1 MSKKNTKQSA
11 WDKFEAAANSY
22 GEKQEYET
30 DFGNKNWWRGRDKT
44 PDGWDAFAAAA
55 NTFGK
60 TEKKPRTTEDV
71 LNGIKTGVKEGVSSG
86 WEKLWNTAWN
96 AAQAQT
102 REKLGTF
109 KGGSTQDINDRV
121 TDYKVQ
127 KKTYGEEKQRYS
139 DWTDE
144 LRQLQAEEKWLTGKD
159 LAANQKRQQALQTAM
174 ERSPAVKPTLPI
186 LSPGDYANQKTTGSG
201 TSGKDWNALAAA
213 LAGMEKEQRYW
224 EDAQKRYQPGSQH
237 FAESQKRYN
246 EKYSEYAKQYEQLG
260 GKLPGG
266 VPDVSA
272 TDYSSPLARAKA
284 AYAAAEDAFKTA
296 ESDYYNVPDGDFDG
310 VQARYLE
317 AEKNLEAAR
326 KQLDDATK
334 QTEPEEEERS
344 YAEEEDEPSDAAKL
358 SNEWDRL
365 LEYQDLA
372 AMQESTGGA
381 GKKLD
386 FKTDEDSS
394 KAIADINEARDRR
407 NQVFENYENRRD
419 EQQKQAA
426 EVAQQRLAE
435 RQEAA
440 DSYKVYDYMPDFR
453 ETVEA
458 EKAKEPNRKDD
469 PVGYTR
475 KNITGQAMLNAS
487 ADQKRYMF
495 MSAWEVD
502 RYYYLLGKQG
512 KDAAMQYLDDL
523 EITLDK
529 RMMDYQSENIEVLY
543 GTSNVLGKGLMNA
556 GTLAVKP
563 IADVA
568 SAAADV
574 KGAVTGKYNP
584 YSPGHAG
591 TNFVDTT
598 RQVTANDIYT
608 SVNDPVWSP
617 ILSQTYQTVMSAG
630 DSTIGAMLLGN
641 GYTALMG
648 ASAASQKARELY
660 ESGASDVQIGLGAV
674 ASGLIE
680 MATEK
685 YSIEYFTEHFLEG
698 DITGFTD
705 WAKKTL
711 IQALNE
717 GSEEVASEIANNI
730 ADALIQGGN
739 SDNSREVAE
748 LMQQGMSYKEA
759 VAEVLKNRAI
769 DVFWAGYGGA
779 VSGGMMGGI
788 GGGINWAEQ
797 TSRQRASGR
806 QIMQNEGAQQLLSE
820 YIGLAGGVDTEGK
833 TTGKKPGLFANTE
846 EKLRAAAEKMAAQ
859 TVEQYQQ
866 MNGFQRRK
874 AEGLLGRI
882 YEQQVQRQADGV
894 DTEIREAFRA
904 AAEKELEGQVEDPKA
919 AAEAVTKQAFDEE
932 LTEQDEAAMRRKSE
946 DQTSAAAEDLSQQ
959 NEEADVQTGI
969 KAETAVQ
976 TEQQSEEAKVQTVTE
991 GKAQVQQTEE
1001 AHTQTGTEAETPA
1014 QQQAAQTVNPQEI
1027 IEKVQNSR
1035 EFQELTEQKTTNLL
1049 RTVGLAADEDANMNP
1064 KNIQKQRAIVEEAA
1078 KSYADPAAVL
1088 SAYRDGQDAESFLR
1102 SFDIA
1107 YRNGETGMISRY
1119 SAQSREIT
1127 RDMSKT
1133 QILKAHEAG
1142 RKAAGYEAETAEG
1155 REGSVR
1161 TGEKW
1166 NDMQNPGRKA
1176 SGVAEGTAAGE
1187 AGQGTGKG
1195 AGSFTAGQKISAEDL
1210 GITGGTD
1217 EKNLTYRAPE
1227 QWNADERAA
1236 AAIAKEQGLNI
1247 TIVQGG
1253 SIKTGETVDGEKR
1266 LVKSRALV
1274 EGDTM
1279 IVKSDDPT
1287 MSAEQLARHEATHK
1301 RIERGEVQLGSTV
1314 RQLLK
1319 KYSPAQ
1325 IREIIHLYAE
1335 AYGNV
1340 NMNAAQVLE
1349 EIVCDAMAEMNA
1361 FATEQTERLAGEVGR
1376 FLRDV
1381 KKAAQGGTLEGVQKK
1396 NAPGGV
1402 KRSIELANE
1411 VPGKQRYDYTK
1422 SFGQQLEDFK
1432 NGSFPEMDSLLLGGT
1447 PKVLQ
1452 KIGFPQ
1458 IPMVIDKRH
1467 VAAALNGNYKG
1478 TQQEILDHC
1487 FTLEE
1492 FAMLPQK
1499 IADPIAIIQDKRTGK
1514 KDASSSVVDVIV
1526 EMTAKSG
1533 KQVLCAV
1540 QVGSSGRISGIRMDT
1555 NKVATVHGN
1564 TDAVARI
1571 IDAIREN
1578 EKGNIAVYYMNNK
1591 KTTNVIQRAGN
1602 PIPSGLN
1609 SIDGFVHS
1617 ISEDASVV
1625 KSRIK
1630 KATETQQFKR
1640 WFGDWQ
1646 NNPAHASKVV
1656 NADGTPKVVYHGT
1669 NAEFTVFR
1677 SSNGTYWFSE
1687 SRDYAESMAEE
1698 RCGNVVMQV
1707 FIDIKNPY
1715 YAKLSPGKFSD
1726 PNSEAQIIRDAKA
1739 GGYDG
1744 VIIEA
1749 DTTNELLKDTF
1760 YVAFQPNQIK
1770 SATDNIGTFDK
1781 NNPDIRY
1788 SRELETVE
1796 ELKKQNELLKKQVDY
1811 WHSQTAVT
1819 VGERGADKEEVKKLA
1834 RQLKRDYGSQT
1845 EVEDYLQSLQWLADN
1860 RQNKKAKFADMMQ
1873 TAENVAREVLDG
1885 CRVNVN
1891 AEQMETMQ
1899 ELKKFLRGRYINVDE
1914 SLKEDIGDFHD
1925 FKKLN
1930 RALHFREDGS
1940 GTGVDSLW
1948 LELQDQ
1954 FGEGLFPEDVQN
1966 PADQIRHI
1974 ADTVGSME
1982 AQWVNP
1988 YDADMELTVQQMAN
2002 DVMAK
2007 TLNLNRMKGTRAD
2020 KAAEQ
2025 ATKEL
2030 TYLLEKGKKRELRR
2044 IEGAQQTAQR
2054 QSIRGMAEKFK
2065 RMALKP
2071 GKGDT
2076 QHAPRQLIG
2085 AVTEFCDIF
2094 NDSELRRAERQRATL
2109 EERAKAFDE
2118 AIKSEG
2124 GGSAEEYRVILTTRQ
2139 RIDKMEA
2146 ALSRLQSIYSEMQ
2159 DNQYDTVYEDSV
2171 AEKLGQLK
2179 KTLRGKDIYNLSG
2192 ADLGKVKDTMQMLM
2206 YSVTNANKAFSMG
2219 KDKLISQTAQD
2230 WAAGMRQVD
2239 HKAAGWRTLARRF
2252 EMWQMIPDTWFN
2264 YSCGYA
2270 KGNVGQEIQKA
2281 FVRGEERM
2289 MEVQREYYQMYREFT
2304 ESKEYAKELKAL
2316 MNEQKKKRVFWGL
2329 HDEAGNE
2336 VKTSRGIMLQAYML
2350 LCQKDSFESLQL
2362 GGFSLPN
2369 QDVYYSGNVKGAFGD
2384 MDEGTMFS
2392 ESMGSSYRDLQHD
2405 QDVLLDKLSELG
2417 TRIETTP
2424 EAKKPALVM
2433 EIREAETQVKDIQS
2447 EMKSIADQAGKKLLG
2462 LKDNI
2467 EGQLT
2472 PLERQLV
2479 ERAHD
2484 WYSHTGKLMADVF
2497 EQMYG
2502 YRPVLI
2508 DGYTPIHRDT
2518 DTIKTD
2524 IRDMAGAAKAFN
2536 LENSSFTID
2545 RVKNAQAILL
2555 TDFFQELNNQ
2565 KEKMSRYVGF
2575 AQVQKDFGKIWK
2587 TRVSS
2592 NGMTINKLVAAKFG
2606 TGDTGFG
2613 VSGTKYVENYIADIA
2628 GGRKSEDVLSD
2639 LYGNYAAATL
2649 RLNPRVAV
2657 SQAASIPTA
2666 ASVVGWKSMAAGFAK
2681 GLPKAGS
2688 TKFRNDLAAKNVWFW
2703 QRYRGEGGSTELS
2716 DIRMKGNVIEKVAG
2730 SKVGKRLF
2738 NWCQE
2743 VDVFSTGSIMWYAA
2757 EDYVKTNRGLTEGMD
2772 GFESAVNE
2780 VYTDIIRKSQPNYTT
2795 TERADLLR
2803 DTRAHMKLLTMFKTQ
2818 SSQNLNLLL
2827 EANGEFIRMKQDL
2840 KHGRNG
2846 VTAADLK
2853 AAGVKLANASTGVFL
2868 GGTASFVA
2876 LRTIVNFI
2884 MGMVN
2889 PYRDKDTDE
2898 VTLEGTLKG
2907 MGKEMLSSL
2916 AGTVAMGGQVYDLV
2930 MSVVSKDSYYGLSD
2944 SAIASISGL
2953 LENTQKV
2960 VANALDEDKEITGAQ
2975 LWKMANSW
2983 CQVLGI
2989 PASNAKK
2996 IHDMLDMYITGVR
3009 DGTLGQYPSDKTTSN
3024 QYRERVVRALLSG
3037 DTGRADDAL
3046 AILFAKNG
3054 GDTDEEIQKDI
3065 ASGMR
3070 SYLKRQY
3077 EKGEVSDTEAEKI
3090 MAYTGTDDPEG
3101 TRERWDFLIAHPDM
3115 EVSRVSDNLVAAY
3128 NQRGDIDE
3136 DVFLAAWQFAKSAT
3150 ADKDSKGKT
3159 ISGSKKKKV
3168 VDYVQKLSLTK
3179 QQKKRLYELLD
3190 VGSTKDTPWG

>member
-1 MSKKNTKQSA
+1 MAKKKRTQGL
-11 WDKFEAAANSY
+11 AANSQSAY
-22 GEKQEYET
+22 RITGGNGQERNVTEGDFFGLIEQKRNAHIDEAISGITGKKRPTLTYENASSD
-30 DFGNKNWWRGRDKT
+30 DFFGLVDKKRDSM
-44 PDGWDAFAAAA
+44 
-55 NTFGK
+55 
-60 TEKKPRTTEDV
+60 
-71 LNGIKTGVKEGVSSG
+71 SSG
-86 WEKLWNTAWN
+86 MEKLWHTALKT
-96 AAQAQT
+96 AQAKTQ
-102 REKLGTF
+102 EKLDTF
-109 KGGSTQDINDRV
+109 KAGSTQDINDRV
-121 TDYKVQ
+121 TDYKAQ
-127 KKTYGEEKQRYS
+127 QKTYGAEKKRYNDWAEELS
-139 DWTDE
+139 
-144 LRQLQAEEKWLTGKD
+144 QLQAQARWQTGKD
-159 LAANQKRQQALQTAM
+159 LAANRKRQQELQVQMAHH
-174 ERSPAVKPTLPI
+174 PAVKPNLPI
-186 LSPGDYANQKTTGSG
+186 LAPGDYGNRKAAASG
-201 TSGKDWNALAAA
+201 TSGKDWKALAAA
-213 LAGMEKEQRYW
+213 LAGMEKEQQYW
-224 EDAQKRYQPGSQH
+224 EDARKRYQPGSRDLADAQ
-237 FAESQKRYN
+237 SRYN
-246 EKYSEYAKQYEQLG
+246 EKYTAYAKQYEQLG
-260 GKLPGG
+260 GKMPGG
-266 VPDVSA
+266 QTVQQRRLKARLEELQTALADTP
-272 TDYSSPLARAKA
+272 YS
-284 AYAAAEDAFKTA
+284 
-296 ESDYYNVPDGDFDG
+296 N
-310 VQARYLE
+310 
-317 AEKNLEAAR
+317 R
-326 KQLDDATK
+326 KQWEAISAEIEETENALDAITGK
-334 QTEPEEEERS
+334 QKTES
-344 YAEEEDEPSDAAKL
+344 QTAQQGEDERTYQEEL

-381 GKKLD
+381 GEK
-386 FKTDEDSS
+386 FSFFTREDSS

-407 NQVFENYENRRD
+407 NQVFANYQTRRE
-419 EQQKQAA
+419 EQQRQAA
-426 EVAQQRLAE
+426 EEAQQRLAE

-440 DSYKVYDYMPDFR
+440 ESYRVYDDMPDFR

-458 EKAKEPNRKDD
+458 EKAKERSERED
-469 PVGYTR
+469 PVGYAR
-475 KNITGQAMLNAS
+475 KNAAS
-487 ADQKRYMF
+487 QIEPNLTDLQKRSLF

-502 RYYYLLGKQG
+502 RYYYLMGKQG
-512 KDAAMQYLDDL
+512 KDAAMEYMDDL
-523 EITLDK
+523 AVTLDK
-529 RMMDYQSENIEVLY
+529 RRAEYMKENVEVLY
-543 GTSNVLGKGLMNA
+543 GTANTAGKVGLNVATLLAKPVADISSA
-556 GTLAVKP
+556 G
-563 IADVA
+563 ADVLNTL
-568 SAAADV
+568 
-574 KGAVTGKYNP
+574 TGKYNP
-584 YSPGHAG
+584 YSPGHEG
-591 TNFVDTT
+591 TIFVDTT
-598 RQVTANDIYT
+598 RGVTASDIYT

-617 ILSQTYQTVMSAG
+617 ILSNTYQAAMSAG
-630 DSTIGAMLLGN
+630 DSTIGAVLLGN

-648 ASAASQKARELY
+648 ASAASQKAKELY
-660 ESGASDVQIGLGAV
+660 ENGASDVQIGLGAV

-685 YSIEYFTEHFLEG
+685 YSIEYFTAHFLEG
-698 DITGFTD
+698 DITGFRD

-717 GSEEVASEIANNI
+717 GSEEVASEIANNV
-730 ADALIQGGN
+730 ADAILQGAN

-748 LMQQGMSYKEA
+748 LMQQHSMSYKEA
-759 VAEVLKNRAI
+759 VAQVLKNRAI

-788 GGGINWAEQ
+788 GGGLNWAEKS
-797 TSRQRASGR
+797 SRQRTSGR
-806 QIMQNEGAQQLLSE
+806 QILQNEGAQQLLSE
-820 YIGLAGGVDTEGK
+820 YIGLAGGQETGSQSA
-833 TTGKKPGLFANTE
+833 GKKPGLFASTE

-859 TVEQYQQ
+859 TVEQYRQ

-874 AEGLLGRI
+874 AEGVLGRI
-882 YEQQVQRQADGV
+882 YEQQVQQQADKV

-919 AAEAVTKQAFDEE
+919 AAEAVTKQAFDEK
-932 LTEQDEAAMRRKSE
+932 LTEQDEAALRRKPE
-946 DQTSAAAEDLSQQ
+946 EQTGTAAESQSQQ
-959 NEEADVQTGI
+959 NEEADVQT
-969 KAETAVQ
+969 ATETETAAQAAQQPEGTSVQ
-976 TEQQSEEAKVQTVTE
+976 TDTE
-991 GKAQVQQTEE
+991 GKAQVQQPT
-1001 AHTQTGTEAETPA
+1001 A
-1014 QQQAAQTVNPQEI
+1014 QRVNAREI

-1035 EFQELTEQKTTNLL
+1035 EFQALTEEKTTGLL
-1049 RTVGLAADEDANMNP
+1049 RTVGLAADEGANMNP
-1064 KNIQKQRAIVEEAA
+1064 KNIQQQRAIVEEAA
-1078 KSYADPAAVL
+1078 KSYADPEAVL

-1102 SFDIA
+1102 NYDIA
-1107 YRNGETGMISRY
+1107 YRNGQTGMIGRY
-1119 SAQSREIT
+1119 STQSREIT
-1127 RDMSKT
+1127 RDMT
-1133 QILKAHEAG
+1133 ENQILKAHEAG
-1142 RKAAGYEAETAEG
+1142 RKAAGYEGETA
-1155 REGSVR
+1155 EGSVR

-1176 SGVAEGTAAGE
+1176 ASVAESTAEGE
-1187 AGQGTGKG
+1187 AGQKIGAG
-1195 AGSFTAGQKISAEDL
+1195 AGSFAAGQKVSAEML

-1217 EKNLTYRAPE
+1217 EQNLTYRAPE

-1236 AAIAKEQGLNI
+1236 AAIAKEHGLNI

-1253 SIKTGETVDGEKR
+1253 SIKTGETVDGVKR

-1301 RIERGEVQLGSTV
+1301 RIEKGEVQLGSTV

-1361 FATEQTERLAGEVGR
+1361 FATEQTESVAGEVGR

-1381 KKAAQGGTLEGVQKK
+1381 KKAAQGGTIEGGQKK

-1402 KRSIELANE
+1402 KRSMEFTSLR
-1411 VPGKQRYDYTK
+1411 GK
-1422 SFGQQLEDFK
+1422 
-1432 NGSFPEMDSLLLGGT
+1432 
-1447 PKVLQ
+1447 
-1452 KIGFPQ
+1452 
-1458 IPMVIDKRH
+1458 
-1467 VAAALNGNYKG
+1467 
-1478 TQQEILDHC
+1478 TQQEITARYQTEVDSILNMKD
-1487 FTLEE
+1487 TSLRQLIVGYTPAVYEKLG
-1492 FAMLPQK
+1492 MPSLPLTIGSGHVYS
-1499 IADPIAIIQDKRTGK
+1499 IAKTEQEAKQDGNFRRNMHYHGLGDTAVKNIYNAIQDPVMVIAAKDVDKNASPLRSTHSVVAIVDIGTAGK
-1514 KDASSSVVDVIV
+1514 SLLVPIEITAERKVNGTRMDVNTISSVY
-1526 EMTAKSG
+1526 EKSV
-1533 KQVLCAV
+1533 KNLVTEAIAQEN
-1540 QVGSSGRISGIRMDT
+1540 SGDIG
-1555 NKVATVHGN
+1555 
-1564 TDAVARI
+1564 
-1571 IDAIREN
+1571 
-1578 EKGNIAVYYMNNK
+1578 VYYAK
-1591 KTTNVIQRAGN
+1591 KEALTLPGAGVQFPIQ
-1602 PIPSGLN
+1602 LQQ
-1609 SIDGFVHS
+1609 SIASNGIVHRLS
-1617 ISEDASVV
+1617 EKVNMKISETVQS
-1625 KSRIK
+1625 
-1630 KATETQQFKR
+1630 QQFKR

-1646 NNPAHASKVV
+1646 NDPVHASKVV
-1656 NADGTPKVVYHGT
+1656 NEDGTPKVVYHGT
-1669 NAEFTVFR
+1669 NAEFTVFDNSMIG
-1677 SSNGTYWFSE
+1677 SSTQVGVLGDGFYFAETKELAKMYGEQVMGTYLS
-1687 SRDYAESMAEE
+1687 
-1698 RCGNVVMQV
+1698 
-1707 FIDIKNPY
+1707 IKNPY
-1715 YAKLSPGKFSD
+1715 YAKPE
-1726 PNSEAQIIRDAKA
+1726 EAFNIDAYQLEQQ
-1739 GGYDG
+1739 GYDG
-1744 VIIEA
+1744 AIMQTARGTIYSVF
-1749 DTTNELLKDTF
+1749 DNRQ
-1760 YVAFQPNQIK
+1760 VK
-1770 SATDNIGTFDK
+1770 SATDNIGTYDK

-1796 ELKKQNELLKKQVDY
+1796 ELRQQNELLKKQLDY

-1819 VGERGADKEEVKKLA
+1819 VGARGADKEEVKRLA
-1834 RQLKRDYGSQT
+1834 RQLRRDYGSQT
-1845 EVEDYLQSLQWLADN
+1845 EVEDYLPELQWLADN

-1873 TAENVAREVLDG
+1873 TAENVARQVLDG

-1891 AEQMETMQ
+1891 EEQMETMK

-1914 SLKEDIGDFHD
+1914 SLKEDIGDFRD

-1974 ADTVGSME
+1974 ADTVYGME

-1988 YDADMELTVQQMAN
+1988 YDADMELTVQQMTN

-2030 TYLLEKGKKRELRR
+2030 TYLLEKGRKRELRR

-2076 QHAPRQLIG
+2076 QHAPQQLIG
-2085 AVTEFCDIF
+2085 AVTEFCEIF
-2094 NDSELRRAERQRATL
+2094 NDSEIRRAERQRATL
-2109 EERAKAFDE
+2109 EERTKAFDE
-2118 AIKSEG
+2118 AVRSEG

-2146 ALSRLQSIYSEMQ
+2146 ALSRLRSIYGEMQ
-2159 DNQYDTVYEDSV
+2159 KNQYDTVYEDNV
-2171 AEKLGQLK
+2171 AEMLGQLSGI
-2179 KTLRGKDIYNLSG
+2179 LRGKDIYNLSG
-2192 ADLGKVKDTMQMLM
+2192 ADLGKVKDTMTALM
-2206 YSVTNANKAFSMG
+2206 YSVTNANKAFSLG
-2219 KDKLISQTAQD
+2219 KDKLVSRTAQD

-2239 HKAAGWRTLARRF
+2239 HKAAGWRTLARRY
-2252 EMWQMIPDTWFN
+2252 EMWQMTPDTWFN

-2304 ESKEYAKELKAL
+2304 ESKEYAKELRSL
-2316 MNEQKKKRVFWGL
+2316 LNEQKKKRVFWGL
-2329 HDEAGNE
+2329 HDETGNE

-2362 GGFSLPN
+2362 GGFSLPD
-2369 QDVYYSGNVKGAFGD
+2369 QDVYYSGNIKGAFGD

-2392 ESMGSSYRDLQHD
+2392 ESGGSSYRDLQHD
-2405 QDVLLDKLSELG
+2405 RDVLLDKLTELG
-2417 TRIETTP
+2417 KQMQTAP
-2424 EAKKPALVM
+2424 EGKKAALLQEVK
-2433 EIREAETQVKDIQS
+2433 EAETQVKDIQR
-2447 EMKSIADQAGKKLLG
+2447 EMKGIADQAGKKLLG

-2484 WYSHTGKLMADVF
+2484 WYSHTGSLMADVF

-2502 YRPVLI
+2502 YRPMLI
-2508 DGYTPIHRDT
+2508 DGYTPIHRDA

-2545 RVKNAQAILL
+2545 RVKNAQPILL
-2555 TDFFQELNNQ
+2555 TDFFWELNSQ

-2575 AQVQKDFGKIWK
+2575 AQVQKDFGRIWK

-2613 VSGTKYVENYIADIA
+2613 VSGTKYVENYIMDIA
-2628 GGRKSEDVLSD
+2628 GGRKSEDVLGD
-2639 LYGNYAAATL
+2639 LYGHYAAATL

-2688 TKFRNDLAAKNVWFW
+2688 TKFRNDLAARNVWFW

-2716 DIRMKGNVIEKVAG
+2716 DIRMKGGVIEKAAN

-2757 EDYVKTNRGLTEGMD
+2757 EDYVKTTRGLTAGMD
-2772 GFESAVNE
+2772 GFHSAVNE
-2780 VYTDIIRKSQPNYTT
+2780 VYTDIIRKSQPNYAT

-2803 DTRAHMKLLTMFKTQ
+2803 DSRAHMKLLTMFKTQ

-2840 KHGRNG
+2840 KNGRNN

-2853 AAGVKLANASTGVFL
+2853 AAGAKLANASTGVFL
-2868 GGTASFVA
+2868 GGTAAFVA

-2930 MSVVSKDSYYGLSD
+2930 MSVISGDSYYGLSD

-2960 VANALDEDKEITGAQ
+2960 IANAMDEDKEITGAQ

-2989 PASNAKK
+2989 PSGNAKK
-2996 IHDMLDMYITGVR
+2996 IYDMLEMYITGVR

-3024 QYRERVVRALLSG
+3024 QYRERVVQAVLG
-3037 DTGRADDAL
+3037 GETERADDAL
-3046 AILFAKNG
+3046 AILFAKSG
-3054 GDTDEEIQKDI
+3054 GDTDEEIKKDI

-3070 SYLKRQY
+3070 TYLKRLY
-3077 EKGEVSDTEAEKI
+3077 EKGEVSDTEAERI
-3090 MAYTGTDDPEG
+3090 MAYTGTDDPKG
-3101 TRERWDFLIAHPDM
+3101 TRERWDFLLEHPEM
-3115 EVSRVSDNLVAAY
+3115 EASRVSDNLVAAY
-3128 NQRGDIDE
+3128 NQRGDINE
-3136 DVFLAAWQFAKSAT
+3136 DVFLAAWEFAKNAKG
-3150 ADKDSKGKT
+3150 DKDSKGKT
-3159 ISGSKKKKV
+3159 VSGSKKKKV
-3168 VDYVQKLSLTK
+3168 VAYVQKLSLTRA
-3179 QQKKRLYELLD
+3179 QKKRLYELLD
-3190 VGSTKDTPWG
+3190 VGSTKDTPW

>member
-1 MSKKNTKQSA
+1 MAKKKRTQGL
-11 WDKFEAAANSY
+11 AANSQSAY
-22 GEKQEYET
+22 RITGNNGQERNVTESDFFGLIEQKRNAHIDEAISGITGKKRPTLAYENASSD
-30 DFGNKNWWRGRDKT
+30 DFFSLVDKKRD
-44 PDGWDAFAAAA
+44 
-55 NTFGK
+55 
-60 TEKKPRTTEDV
+60 RM
-71 LNGIKTGVKEGVSSG
+71 SSG
-86 WEKLWNTAWN
+86 MEKLWNTAMKT
-96 AAQAQT
+96 AQAKTQ
-102 REKLGTF
+102 EKLGTF
-109 KGGSTQDINDRV
+109 QAGSTQDINDRV
-121 TDYKVQ
+121 AGYKAQ
-127 KKTYGEEKQRYS
+127 QKTYGEEKKRYNG
-139 DWTDE
+139 WAEE
-144 LRQLQAEEKWLTGKD
+144 LDLLQAQARWQTGKD
-159 LAANQKRQQALQTAM
+159 LAANQKRQQELQTQMAHH
-174 ERSPAVKPTLPI
+174 PAVKPNLPI
-186 LSPGDYANQKTTGSG
+186 LAPGDYGNRKAAASG
-201 TSGKDWNALAAA
+201 TSGKDWDALAAA
-213 LAGMEKEQRYW
+213 LAGMEKEQQYW
-224 EDAQKRYQPGSQH
+224 EEARKRYQPGSRDLADAQ
-237 FAESQKRYN
+237 SRYN
-246 EKYSEYAKQYEQLG
+246 ERYTAYAKQYEQLG
-260 GKLPGG
+260 GKMPGG
-266 VPDVSA
+266 QTVQQRRLKARLEELQTALADTP
-272 TDYSSPLARAKA
+272 YS
-284 AYAAAEDAFKTA
+284 
-296 ESDYYNVPDGDFDG
+296 N
-310 VQARYLE
+310 
-317 AEKNLEAAR
+317 R
-326 KQLDDATK
+326 KQWEAISAEIEETENALDAIAGK
-334 QTEPEEEERS
+334 QKTESQTAQHRT
-344 YAEEEDEPSDAAKL
+344 AQQGEDERTYQEEL

-372 AMQESTGGA
+372 AAQEATGGA
-381 GKKLD
+381 GKK
-386 FKTDEDSS
+386 FSFFTKEDSS
-394 KAIADINEARDRR
+394 KAIADINAARDRR
-407 NQVFENYENRRD
+407 NQVFENYQTRRE
-419 EQQKQAA
+419 EQQEQERA
-426 EVAQQRLAE
+426 EAQERLKE

-440 DSYKVYDYMPDFR
+440 ESYRVYDDMPDFR

-458 EKAKEPNRKDD
+458 EKAKERSERED
-469 PVGYTR
+469 PVGYAR
-475 KNITGQAMLNAS
+475 KHAAS
-487 ADQKRYMF
+487 QIEPNLTDLQKRSLF

-502 RYYYLLGKQG
+502 RYYYLMGKQG
-512 KDAAMQYLDDL
+512 KDAAMEYMDDL
-523 EITLDK
+523 AVTLDK
-529 RMMDYQSENIEVLY
+529 RRAEYMKENVEVLY
-543 GTSNVLGKGLMNA
+543 GTANTAGKVGLNMATLLAKPVADISSA
-556 GTLAVKP
+556 G
-563 IADVA
+563 ADVLNTL
-568 SAAADV
+568 
-574 KGAVTGKYNP
+574 TGKYNP
-584 YSPGHAG
+584 YSPGHEG
-591 TNFVDTT
+591 TIFVDTT
-598 RQVTANDIYT
+598 RGVTARDIYT

-617 ILSQTYQTVMSAG
+617 ILSNTYQAAMSAG
-630 DSTIGAMLLGN
+630 DSTIGAVLLGN

-648 ASAASQKARELY
+648 ASAASQKAKELY
-660 ESGASDVQIGLGAV
+660 ENGASDVQIGLGAV

-717 GSEEVASEIANNI
+717 GSEEVASEIANNV
-730 ADALIQGGN
+730 ADAIIQGAN
-739 SDNSREVAE
+739 SDNSREVAA
-748 LMQQGMSYKEA
+748 LMQQGMSYEKA

-788 GGGINWAEQ
+788 GGGLNWAEKS
-797 TSRQRASGR
+797 SRQRTSGR
-806 QIMQNEGAQQLLSE
+806 QILQNEGAQQLLSE
-820 YIGLAGGVDTEGK
+820 YIGLAGGQETGSQSA
-833 TTGKKPGLFANTE
+833 GKKPGLFASTE

-859 TVEQYQQ
+859 TVEQYRQ

-874 AEGLLGRI
+874 AEGVLGRI
-882 YEQQVQRQADGV
+882 YEQQVQQQADKV

-919 AAEAVTKQAFDEE
+919 AAEAVTKQAFDEK
-932 LTEQDEAAMRRKSE
+932 LTEQDEAALRRKPE
-946 DQTSAAAEDLSQQ
+946 EQTGTAAESQSQQ
-959 NEEADVQTGI
+959 NEEADVQT
-969 KAETAVQ
+969 ATETETAAQAAQQPEGTSVQ
-976 TEQQSEEAKVQTVTE
+976 TDTE
-991 GKAQVQQTEE
+991 GKAQVQQPT
-1001 AHTQTGTEAETPA
+1001 A
-1014 QQQAAQTVNPQEI
+1014 QRVNAQEI

-1035 EFQELTEQKTTNLL
+1035 EFQALTEEKTTGLL
-1049 RTVGLAADEDANMNP
+1049 RTVGLAADEGANMNP
-1064 KNIQKQRAIVEEAA
+1064 KNIQQQRAIVEEAA
-1078 KSYADPAAVL
+1078 KSYADPEAVL

-1102 SFDIA
+1102 NYDIA
-1107 YRNGETGMISRY
+1107 YRNGQTGMIGRY
-1119 SAQSREIT
+1119 STQSREIT
-1127 RDMSKT
+1127 RDMT
-1133 QILKAHEAG
+1133 ENQILKAHEAG
-1142 RKAAGYEAETAEG
+1142 RKAAGYEGETA
-1155 REGSVR
+1155 EGSVR

-1176 SGVAEGTAAGE
+1176 ASVAESTAAGE
-1187 AGQGTGKG
+1187 AGQKIGAG
-1195 AGSFTAGQKISAEDL
+1195 AGSFAAGQKVSAEML
-1210 GITGGTD
+1210 GITSGTD
-1217 EKNLTYRAPE
+1217 EQNLTYRAPE

-1236 AAIAKEQGLNI
+1236 AAIAKEHGLNI

-1253 SIKTGETVDGEKR
+1253 SIKTGETVDGVKR

-1301 RIERGEVQLGSTV
+1301 RIEKGEVQLGSTV

-1361 FATEQTERLAGEVGR
+1361 FATEQTESVAGEVGR

-1381 KKAAQGGTLEGVQKK
+1381 KKAAQGGTIEGGQKK

-1402 KRSIELANE
+1402 KYSLRTEFANE
-1411 VPGKQRYDYTK
+1411 LQEWFDTTTHDERKVSGIRFLVGETTEVLKSIGVRDCPIYFGGSKIEKILEKNSSMDIDIIKQAVNL
-1422 SFGQQLEDFK
+1422 LEDPILIMQSRTVD
-1432 NGSFPEMDSLLLGGT
+1432 GSIVLFGDVYTSGGKPVMLSLLLN
-1447 PKVLQ
+1447 
-1452 KIGFPQ
+1452 PQ
-1458 IPMVIDKRH
+1458 NKSGD
-1467 VAAALNGNYKG
+1467 
-1478 TQQEILDHC
+1478 ILDYTVITSAYGRRTNNLQNLIDSSQIY
-1487 FTLEE
+1487 FVNENKNRTEGWLQ
-1492 FAMLPQK
+1492 ALGLQLPSAVTKLGSISK
-1499 IADPIAIIQDKRTGK
+1499 IA
-1514 KDASSSVVDVIV
+1514 
-1526 EMTAKSG
+1526 
-1533 KQVLCAV
+1533 
-1540 QVGSSGRISGIRMDT
+1540 
-1555 NKVATVHGN
+1555 
-1564 TDAVARI
+1564 
-1571 IDAIREN
+1571 
-1578 EKGNIAVYYMNNK
+1578 
-1591 KTTNVIQRAGN
+1591 
-1602 PIPSGLN
+1602 GLN
-1609 SIDGFVHS
+1609 SKVN
-1617 ISEDASVV
+1617 
-1625 KSRIK
+1625 RM
-1630 KATETQQFKR
+1630 TE
-1640 WFGDWQ
+1640 
-1646 NNPAHASKVV
+1646 
-1656 NADGTPKVVYHGT
+1656 
-1669 NAEFTVFR
+1669 
-1677 SSNGTYWFSE
+1677 
-1687 SRDYAESMAEE
+1687 
-1698 RCGNVVMQV
+1698 
-1707 FIDIKNPY
+1707 KN
-1715 YAKLSPGKFSD
+1715 S
-1726 PNSEAQIIRDAKA
+1726 
-1739 GGYDG
+1739 
-1744 VIIEA
+1744 
-1749 DTTNELLKDTF
+1749 
-1760 YVAFQPNQIK
+1760 
-1770 SATDNIGTFDK
+1770 
-1781 NNPDIRY
+1781 DIRY

-1796 ELKKQNELLKKQVDY
+1796 ELRQQNELLKKQVDY

-1819 VGERGADKEEVKKLA
+1819 VGERGADKEEVKRLA
-1834 RQLKRDYGSQT
+1834 RQLRRDYGSQT
-1845 EVEDYLQSLQWLADN
+1845 EVEDYLPELQWLADN

-1873 TAENVAREVLDG
+1873 TAENVARQVLDG

-1891 AEQMETMQ
+1891 EEQMETMKA
-1899 ELKKFLRGRYINVDE
+1899 LKKFLRGRYINVDE

-1940 GTGVDSLW
+1940 GTAVDSLW

-1974 ADTVGSME
+1974 ADTVGTME

-1988 YDADMELTVQQMAN
+1988 YDADMELTVQQMTN

-2030 TYLLEKGKKRELRR
+2030 TYLLEKGRKRELRR

-2076 QHAPRQLIG
+2076 QHAPQQLIG
-2085 AVTEFCDIF
+2085 AVTEFCEIF
-2094 NDSELRRAERQRATL
+2094 NDSEIRRAERQRATL
-2109 EERAKAFDE
+2109 EERTRAFDE
-2118 AIKSEG
+2118 AVRSEG

-2146 ALSRLQSIYSEMQ
+2146 ALSRLRSIYGEMQ
-2159 DNQYDTVYEDSV
+2159 KNQYDTVYEDSV
-2171 AEKLGQLK
+2171 AEMLGELSGI
-2179 KTLRGKDIYNLSG
+2179 LRGKDIYNLSG
-2192 ADLGKVKDTMQMLM
+2192 ADLGKVKDTMTALM
-2206 YSVTNANKAFSMG
+2206 YSVTNANKAFSLG
-2219 KDKLISQTAQD
+2219 KDKLVSRTAQD

-2239 HKAAGWRTLARRF
+2239 HKAAGWRTLARRY
-2252 EMWQMIPDTWFN
+2252 EMWQMTPDTWFN

-2304 ESKEYAKELKAL
+2304 ESKEYAKELRSL
-2316 MNEQKKKRVFWGL
+2316 LNEQKKKRVFWGL
-2329 HDEAGNE
+2329 HDEVGNE

-2362 GGFSLPN
+2362 GGFSLPD
-2369 QDVYYSGNVKGAFGD
+2369 QDVYYSGNIKGAFGD

-2392 ESMGSSYRDLQHD
+2392 ESGGASYRDLQHD
-2405 QDVLLDKLSELG
+2405 RDVLLDKLTELG
-2417 TRIETTP
+2417 KQMQTTP
-2424 EAKKPALVM
+2424 EGKKAALLQEVK
-2433 EIREAETQVKDIQS
+2433 EAETQVKDIQR
-2447 EMKSIADQAGKKLLG
+2447 EMKGIADQAGKKLLG

-2467 EGQLT
+2467 EKQLT

-2502 YRPVLI
+2502 YRPMLI
-2508 DGYTPIHRDT
+2508 DGYTPIHRDA

-2545 RVKNAQAILL
+2545 RVKNAQPILL
-2555 TDFFQELNNQ
+2555 TDFFWELNSQ

-2575 AQVQKDFGKIWK
+2575 AQVQKDFGRIWK

-2613 VSGTKYVENYIADIA
+2613 VSGTKYVENYIMDIA
-2628 GGRKSEDVLSD
+2628 GGRKSEDVLGD
-2639 LYGNYAAATL
+2639 LYGHYAAATL

-2688 TKFRNDLAAKNVWFW
+2688 TRFRNDLAARNVWFW

-2716 DIRMKGNVIEKVAG
+2716 DIRMKGGVIEKIAN
-2730 SKVGKRLF
+2730 SSVGKKLF

-2757 EDYVKTNRGLTEGMD
+2757 EDYVKTTRGLTAGMD

-2803 DTRAHMKLLTMFKTQ
+2803 DSRAHMKLLTMFKTQ

-2840 KHGRNG
+2840 KNGRNG

-2853 AAGVKLANASTGVFL
+2853 AAGAKLANASTGVFL
-2868 GGTASFVA
+2868 GGTAAFVA
-2876 LRTIVNFI
+2876 LRTIVNFM

-2898 VTLEGTLKG
+2898 VTLEGTIKG

-2930 MSVVSKDSYYGLSD
+2930 MSVISGDSYYGLSD

-2960 VANALDEDKEITGAQ
+2960 IANALDEDKEITGDQ

-2989 PASNAKK
+2989 PSGNAKK
-2996 IHDMLDMYITGVR
+2996 IYDMLEMYVTGVR
-3009 DGTLGQYPSDKTTSN
+3009 DGTLGQYPSDKTSSN
-3024 QYRERVVRALLSG
+3024 QYRERVVQAVLGGETERAN
-3037 DTGRADDAL
+3037 DAL
-3046 AILFAKNG
+3046 AILFAKSG
-3054 GDTDEEIQKDI
+3054 GDTDEEIKKDI

-3070 SYLKRQY
+3070 TYLKRQY

-3090 MAYTGTDDPEG
+3090 MAYTGTDDPKG
-3101 TRERWDFLIAHPDM
+3101 TRERWDFLLEHPEM
-3115 EVSRVSDNLVAAY
+3115 EASRVSDNLVAAY
-3128 NQRGDIDE
+3128 NQRGDINE
-3136 DVFLAAWQFAKSAT
+3136 DVFLAAWEFAKNAKG
-3150 ADKDSKGKT
+3150 DKDSKGKT

-3168 VDYVQKLSLTK
+3168 VAYVQKLSLTR

-3190 VGSTKDTPWG
+3190 VGSAKDTPW

>member
-1 MSKKNTKQSA
+1 MAKKKRTQGL
-11 WDKFEAAANSY
+11 AANSQSAY
-22 GEKQEYET
+22 RITGNNGQERNVTEGDFFGLIEQKRNAHIDEAISGITGKKRPTLTYENASSD
-30 DFGNKNWWRGRDKT
+30 DFFGLVDKKRDSM
-44 PDGWDAFAAAA
+44 
-55 NTFGK
+55 
-60 TEKKPRTTEDV
+60 
-71 LNGIKTGVKEGVSSG
+71 SSG
-86 WEKLWNTAWN
+86 MEKLWHTALKT
-96 AAQAQT
+96 AQAKTQ
-102 REKLGTF
+102 EKLGAF
-109 KGGSTQDINDRV
+109 QAGSTQDINDRV
-121 TDYKVQ
+121 TGYKAQ
-127 KKTYGEEKQRYS
+127 QKTYGEEKKRYN
-139 DWTDE
+139 DWADE
-144 LRQLQAEEKWLTGKD
+144 LSQLQAEARWQTGKD
-159 LAANQKRQQALQTAM
+159 LAANRKRQQELQTQMAHH
-174 ERSPAVKPTLPI
+174 PAVKPNLPI
-186 LSPGDYANQKTTGSG
+186 LAPRDYGNRKAAASG
-201 TSGKDWNALAAA
+201 TSGKDWKALAAA
-213 LAGMEKEQRYW
+213 LAGMEKEQQYW
-224 EDAQKRYQPGSQH
+224 EDARKRYQPGSRDLADAQ
-237 FAESQKRYN
+237 SRYN
-246 EKYSEYAKQYEQLG
+246 EKYTAYAKQYEQLG
-260 GKLPGG
+260 GKMPGG
-266 VPDVSA
+266 QTVQQRRLKARLEELQTALADTPYSNRKQWEAISA
-272 TDYSSPLARAKA
+272 EIEETENALDALAGKQKTES
-284 AYAAAEDAFKTA
+284 AAE
-296 ESDYYNVPDGDFDG
+296 
-310 VQARYLE
+310 
-317 AEKNLEAAR
+317 EK
-326 KQLDDATK
+326 
-334 QTEPEEEERS
+334 TEPEQTEREKQIEALAERRDELQRQQAMIVNSPTASYADRQKIAEELAEITREMERLSDEEET
-344 YAEEEDEPSDAAKL
+344 EEEDERTYQEEL

-372 AMQESTGGA
+372 AAQE
-381 GKKLD
+381 
-386 FKTDEDSS
+386 
-394 KAIADINEARDRR
+394 
-407 NQVFENYENRRD
+407 
-419 EQQKQAA
+419 
-426 EVAQQRLAE
+426 RLKE

-440 DSYKVYDYMPDFR
+440 ESYRVYDDMPDFR

-458 EKAKEPNRKDD
+458 EKAKERSERED
-469 PVGYTR
+469 PVGYAR
-475 KNITGQAMLNAS
+475 KNAAS
-487 ADQKRYMF
+487 QIEPNLTDLQKRSLF

-502 RYYYLLGKQG
+502 RYYYLMGKQG
-512 KDAAMQYLDDL
+512 KDAAMEYMDDL
-523 EITLDK
+523 AVTLDK
-529 RMMDYQSENIEVLY
+529 RRAEYMKENVEVLY
-543 GTSNVLGKGLMNA
+543 GTANTAGKVGLNMATLLAKPVADISSA
-556 GTLAVKP
+556 G
-563 IADVA
+563 ADVLNTL
-568 SAAADV
+568 
-574 KGAVTGKYNP
+574 TGKYNP
-584 YSPGHAG
+584 YSPGHEG
-591 TNFVDTT
+591 TIFVDTT
-598 RQVTANDIYT
+598 RGVTARDIYT
-608 SVNDPVWSP
+608 NVNDPVWSP
-617 ILSQTYQTVMSAG
+617 ILSNTYQAAMSAG
-630 DSTIGAMLLGN
+630 DSTIGAVLLGN

-648 ASAASQKARELY
+648 ASAASQKAKELY
-660 ESGASDVQIGLGAV
+660 ENGASDTQIGLGAV

-717 GSEEVASEIANNI
+717 GSEEVASEIANNV
-730 ADALIQGGN
+730 ADAILQGAN

-748 LMQQGMSYKEA
+748 LMQQHSMSYKEA
-759 VAEVLKNRAI
+759 VAQVLKNRAI
-769 DVFWAGYGGA
+769 DALWAGYGGA
-779 VSGGMMGGI
+779 MAGGLMGGI
-788 GGGINWAEQ
+788 GGGLNWAEKS
-797 TSRQRASGR
+797 SRQRTSGR
-806 QIMQNEGAQQLLSE
+806 QILQNEGAQQLLSE
-820 YIGLAGGVDTEGK
+820 YIGLAGGQETGSQSA
-833 TTGKKPGLFANTE
+833 GKKPGLFASTE

-859 TVEQYQQ
+859 TVEQYRQ

-874 AEGLLGRI
+874 AEGVLGRI
-882 YEQQVQRQADGV
+882 YEQQVQQQADKV

-932 LTEQDEAAMRRKSE
+932 LTEQDEAALRRKPE
-946 DQTSAAAEDLSQQ
+946 EQTGTATESQSQQ
-959 NEEADVQTGI
+959 NEEADVQT
-969 KAETAVQ
+969 ATETETAAQAAQQPEGTSVQ
-976 TEQQSEEAKVQTVTE
+976 TDTE
-991 GKAQVQQTEE
+991 GK
-1001 AHTQTGTEAETPA
+1001 TQA
-1014 QQQAAQTVNPQEI
+1014 QQQETVNAREI

-1035 EFQELTEQKTTNLL
+1035 AFQALTEEKTTGLL
-1049 RTVGLAADEDANMNP
+1049 RTVGLAADEDADMNP
-1064 KNIQKQRAIVEEAA
+1064 KNIQQQRAIVEEAA

-1088 SAYRDGQDAESFLR
+1088 DDYRDGQDAERFLR
-1102 SFDIA
+1102 NYDIA
-1107 YRNGETGMISRY
+1107 YRNGQTGMIGRY
-1119 SAQSREIT
+1119 STQSREIT
-1127 RDMSKT
+1127 RDMT
-1133 QILKAHEAG
+1133 ENQILKAHEAG
-1142 RKAAGYEAETAEG
+1142 RKAAGYEGKAA
-1155 REGSVR
+1155 EGSVR

-1176 SGVAEGTAAGE
+1176 ASVAESTAAGE
-1187 AGQGTGKG
+1187 AGQKIGAG
-1195 AGSFTAGQKISAEDL
+1195 AGSFAAGQKVSAEML

-1217 EKNLTYRAPE
+1217 EQNLTYRAPE

-1236 AAIAKEQGLNI
+1236 AAIAKEHGLNI

-1253 SIKTGETVDGEKR
+1253 SIKTGETADGVKR

-1279 IVKSDDPT
+1279 IVRSDDPT

-1301 RIERGEVQLGSTV
+1301 RIEKGEVQLGSTV

-1361 FATEQTERLAGEVGR
+1361 FATEQTESVAGEVGR

-1381 KKAAQGGTLEGVQKK
+1381 KKAAQGGTIEGGQKK

-1402 KRSIELANE
+1402 KRSMEFTSLR
-1411 VPGKQRYDYTK
+1411 GK
-1422 SFGQQLEDFK
+1422 
-1432 NGSFPEMDSLLLGGT
+1432 
-1447 PKVLQ
+1447 
-1452 KIGFPQ
+1452 
-1458 IPMVIDKRH
+1458 
-1467 VAAALNGNYKG
+1467 
-1478 TQQEILDHC
+1478 TQQEITARYQTEVDSILNMKD
-1487 FTLEE
+1487 TSLRQLIVGYTPAVYEKLG
-1492 FAMLPQK
+1492 MPSLPLTIGSGHVYS
-1499 IADPIAIIQDKRTGK
+1499 IAKTEQEAKRDGNFRRNMHYHGLGDTAVKNIYNAIQDPVMVIAA
-1514 KDASSSVVDVIV
+1514 KDVDKNASPLRSTHSVVVIVDIGTAEKSLLVPIEITAERKVNGTRMDANTISSVYERNVANLVKEAIAQ
-1526 EMTAKSG
+1526 ENSG
-1533 KQVLCAV
+1533 DI
-1540 QVGSSGRISGIRMDT
+1540 G
-1555 NKVATVHGN
+1555 
-1564 TDAVARI
+1564 
-1571 IDAIREN
+1571 
-1578 EKGNIAVYYMNNK
+1578 VYYAK
-1591 KTTNVIQRAGN
+1591 KEALTLPGAGVRFPIQ
-1602 PIPSGLN
+1602 LQQ
-1609 SIDGFVHS
+1609 SIASNGIVHRLS
-1617 ISEDASVV
+1617 EKVNMKISETVQS
-1625 KSRIK
+1625 
-1630 KATETQQFKR
+1630 QQFKR

-1646 NNPAHASKVV
+1646 NDPAHASKVV
-1656 NADGTPKVVYHGT
+1656 NEDGTPKVVYHGT
-1669 NAEFTVFR
+1669 NAEFTVFDNSMIG
-1677 SSNGTYWFSE
+1677 SSTQVGVLGDGFYFAETKELAKMYGEQVMGTYLS
-1687 SRDYAESMAEE
+1687 
-1698 RCGNVVMQV
+1698 
-1707 FIDIKNPY
+1707 IKNPY
-1715 YAKLSPGKFSD
+1715 YAKPE
-1726 PNSEAQIIRDAKA
+1726 EAFNIDAYQLEQQ
-1739 GGYDG
+1739 GYDG
-1744 VIIEA
+1744 AIMQTARGTIYSVF
-1749 DTTNELLKDTF
+1749 DNRQ
-1760 YVAFQPNQIK
+1760 VK
-1770 SATDNIGTFDK
+1770 SATDNIGTYDK

-1796 ELKKQNELLKKQVDY
+1796 ELRQQNELLKKQVDY

-1834 RQLKRDYGSQT
+1834 RQLRWDYGSQT
-1845 EVEDYLQSLQWLADN
+1845 EVSDYLPELQWLADN

-1873 TAENVAREVLDG
+1873 TAENVARQVLDG

-1891 AEQMETMQ
+1891 EEQMETMK

-1940 GTGVDSLW
+1940 GTAVDSLW

-1974 ADTVGSME
+1974 ADTVYGME

-1988 YDADMELTVQQMAN
+1988 YDADMELTVQQMTN

-2030 TYLLEKGKKRELRR
+2030 TYLLEKGRKRELRR

-2076 QHAPRQLIG
+2076 QHAPQQLIG
-2085 AVTEFCDIF
+2085 AVTEFCEIF
-2094 NDSELRRAERQRATL
+2094 NDSEIRRAERQRATL
-2109 EERAKAFDE
+2109 EERTRAFDE
-2118 AIKSEG
+2118 AVRSEG

-2146 ALSRLQSIYSEMQ
+2146 ALSRLKGIYSEMKN
-2159 DNQYDTVYEDSV
+2159 NQYDTVYEDSV
-2171 AEKLGQLK
+2171 AEMLGQLSG
-2179 KTLRGKDIYNLSG
+2179 TLRGKDIYNLSG
-2192 ADLGKVKDTMQMLM
+2192 ADLGKVKDTMTALM
-2206 YSVTNANKAFSMG
+2206 YSVTNANKAFSLG
-2219 KDKLISQTAQD
+2219 KDKLVSRTAQD

-2239 HKAAGWRTLARRF
+2239 HKAAGWRTLARRY
-2252 EMWQMIPDTWFN
+2252 EMWQMTPDTWFN

-2304 ESKEYAKELKAL
+2304 ESKEYAKELRSL
-2316 MNEQKKKRVFWGL
+2316 LNEQKKKRVFWGL
-2329 HDEAGNE
+2329 HDETGNE

-2362 GGFSLPN
+2362 GGFSLPD
-2369 QDVYYSGNVKGAFGD
+2369 QDVYYSGNIKGAFGD

-2392 ESMGSSYRDLQHD
+2392 ESVGSSYRDLQHD
-2405 QDVLLDKLSELG
+2405 RDVLLDKLTELG
-2417 TRIETTP
+2417 KQMQTTP
-2424 EAKKPALVM
+2424 EGKKAALLQEVK
-2433 EIREAETQVKDIQS
+2433 EAETQVKDIQR
-2447 EMKSIADQAGKKLLG
+2447 EMKGIADQAGKKLLG

-2472 PLERQLV
+2472 PLEKQLV

-2484 WYSHTGKLMADVF
+2484 WYSHTGSLMADVF

-2502 YRPVLI
+2502 YRPMLI
-2508 DGYTPIHRDT
+2508 DGYTPIHRDA

-2545 RVKNAQAILL
+2545 RVKNAQPILL
-2555 TDFFQELNNQ
+2555 TDFFWELNSQ

-2575 AQVQKDFGKIWK
+2575 AQVQKDFGRIWK

-2592 NGMTINKLVAAKFG
+2592 NGMTVNKLVAAKFG

-2613 VSGTKYVENYIADIA
+2613 VSGTKYVENYIMDIA
-2628 GGRKSEDVLSD
+2628 GGRKSEDVLGD
-2639 LYGNYAAATL
+2639 LYGHYAAATL

-2688 TKFRNDLAAKNVWFW
+2688 TKFRNDLAARNVWFW

-2716 DIRMKGNVIEKVAG
+2716 DIRMKGGVIEKVAN
-2730 SKVGKRLF
+2730 SSVGKKLF

-2757 EDYVKTNRGLTEGMD
+2757 EDYVKTTRGLTAGMD
-2772 GFESAVNE
+2772 GFHSAVNE

-2803 DTRAHMKLLTMFKTQ
+2803 DSRAHMKLLTMFKTQ

-2840 KHGRNG
+2840 KNGRNG

-2853 AAGVKLANASTGVFL
+2853 AAGAKLANASTGVFL
-2868 GGTASFVA
+2868 GGTAAFVA

-2930 MSVVSKDSYYGLSD
+2930 MSVISGDSYYGLSD

-2960 VANALDEDKEITGAQ
+2960 IANALDDDKEITGAQ

-2989 PASNAKK
+2989 PSGNAKK
-2996 IHDMLDMYITGVR
+2996 IYDMLEMYITGVR

-3024 QYRERVVRALLSG
+3024 QYRERVVQAVLG
-3037 DTGRADDAL
+3037 GETERADDAL
-3046 AILFAKNG
+3046 AILFAKSG
-3054 GDTDEEIQKDI
+3054 GDTDEEIKKDI

-3070 SYLKRQY
+3070 TYLKRQY

-3090 MAYTGTDDPEG
+3090 MAYTGTDDPKG
-3101 TRERWDFLIAHPDM
+3101 TRERWDFLLEHPEM
-3115 EVSRVSDNLVAAY
+3115 EASKVSDNLVAAY
-3128 NQRGDIDE
+3128 NQRGDINE
-3136 DVFLAAWQFAKSAT
+3136 DVFLAAWEFAKNAKG
-3150 ADKDSKGKT
+3150 DKDSKGKT
-3159 ISGSKKKKV
+3159 VSGSKKKKV
-3168 VDYVQKLSLTK
+3168 VAYVQKLSLTRA
-3179 QQKKRLYELLD
+3179 QKKRLYELLD
-3190 VGSTKDTPWG
+3190 VGSTKDTPW

>member
-1 MSKKNTKQSA
+1 MAKKKRTQGL
-11 WDKFEAAANSY
+11 AANSQSAY
-22 GEKQEYET
+22 RITGNNGQERNVTEGDFFGLIEQKRNAHIDEAISGITGKKRPTLAYENASSD
-30 DFGNKNWWRGRDKT
+30 DFFSLVDKKRD
-44 PDGWDAFAAAA
+44 
-55 NTFGK
+55 
-60 TEKKPRTTEDV
+60 RM
-71 LNGIKTGVKEGVSSG
+71 SSG
-86 WEKLWNTAWN
+86 MEKLWNTAMKT
-96 AAQAQT
+96 AQAKTQ
-102 REKLGTF
+102 EKLGTF
-109 KGGSTQDINDRV
+109 QAGSTQDINDRV
-121 TDYKVQ
+121 AGYKAQ
-127 KKTYGEEKQRYS
+127 QKTYGEEKKRYN
-139 DWTDE
+139 DWAEE
-144 LRQLQAEEKWLTGKD
+144 LSQLQAQARWQTGKD
-159 LAANQKRQQALQTAM
+159 LAANQKRQQEIQTQMAHH
-174 ERSPAVKPTLPI
+174 PAVKPNLPI
-186 LSPGDYANQKTTGSG
+186 LAPGDYGNRKAAASG
-201 TSGKDWNALAAA
+201 TSGKDWDALAAA
-213 LAGMEKEQRYW
+213 LAGMEKEQQYW
-224 EDAQKRYQPGSQH
+224 EEARKRYQPGSRDLADAQ
-237 FAESQKRYN
+237 SRYN
-246 EKYSEYAKQYEQLG
+246 ERYTAYAKQYEQLG
-260 GKLPGG
+260 GKMPGG
-266 VPDVSA
+266 QTVQQRRLKARLEELQTALADTP
-272 TDYSSPLARAKA
+272 YS
-284 AYAAAEDAFKTA
+284 
-296 ESDYYNVPDGDFDG
+296 N
-310 VQARYLE
+310 
-317 AEKNLEAAR
+317 R
-326 KQLDDATK
+326 KQWEAISAEIEETENALDAIAGK
-334 QTEPEEEERS
+334 QKTESQTAQHRT
-344 YAEEEDEPSDAAKL
+344 AQQGEDERTYQEEL

-372 AMQESTGGA
+372 AAQEATGGA
-381 GKKLD
+381 GKK
-386 FKTDEDSS
+386 FSFFTKEDSS
-394 KAIADINEARDRR
+394 KAIADINAARDRR
-407 NQVFENYENRRD
+407 NQVFENYQTRRE
-419 EQQKQAA
+419 EQQEQERA
-426 EVAQQRLAE
+426 EAQERLKE

-440 DSYKVYDYMPDFR
+440 ESYRVYDDMPDFR

-458 EKAKEPNRKDD
+458 EKAKERSERED
-469 PVGYTR
+469 PVGYAR
-475 KNITGQAMLNAS
+475 KHAAS
-487 ADQKRYMF
+487 QIEPNLTDLQKRSLF

-502 RYYYLLGKQG
+502 RYYYLMGKQG
-512 KDAAMQYLDDL
+512 KDAAMEYMDDL
-523 EITLDK
+523 AVTLDK
-529 RMMDYQSENIEVLY
+529 RRAEYMKENVEVLY
-543 GTSNVLGKGLMNA
+543 GTANTAGKVGLNMATLLAKPVADISSA
-556 GTLAVKP
+556 G
-563 IADVA
+563 ADVLNTL
-568 SAAADV
+568 
-574 KGAVTGKYNP
+574 TGKYNP
-584 YSPGHAG
+584 YSPGHEG
-591 TNFVDTT
+591 TIFVDTT
-598 RQVTANDIYT
+598 RGVTASDIYT

-617 ILSQTYQTVMSAG
+617 ILSNTYQAAMSAG
-630 DSTIGAMLLGN
+630 DSTIGAVLLGN

-648 ASAASQKARELY
+648 ASAASQKAKELY

-685 YSIEYFTEHFLEG
+685 YSIEYFTAHFLEG
-698 DITGFTD
+698 DITGFRD

-717 GSEEVASEIANNI
+717 GSEEVASEIANNV
-730 ADALIQGGN
+730 ADAIIQGAN

-748 LMQQGMSYKEA
+748 LMQQHSMSYKEA
-759 VAEVLKNRAI
+759 VAQVLKNRAI
-769 DVFWAGYGGA
+769 DALWAGYGGA
-779 VSGGMMGGI
+779 MAGGMMGGI
-788 GGGINWAEQ
+788 GGGLNWAEKS
-797 TSRQRASGR
+797 SRQRASGR
-806 QIMQNEGAQQLLSE
+806 QILQNEGAQQLLSE
-820 YIGLAGGVDTEGK
+820 YIGLAGGQETGSQSA
-833 TTGKKPGLFANTE
+833 GKKPGLFASTE
-846 EKLRAAAEKMAAQ
+846 EKLRATAEKMAAQ
-859 TVEQYQQ
+859 TVEQYRQ
-866 MNGFQRRK
+866 MNGFQRWK
-874 AEGLLGRI
+874 AEGVLGRI
-882 YEQQVQRQADGV
+882 YEQQVQQQADKV

-932 LTEQDEAAMRRKSE
+932 LTEQDEAALEQKPGN
-946 DQTSAAAEDLSQQ
+946 QTSTAAESQSQQ
-959 NEEADVQTGI
+959 NEEAGAQTGTG
-969 KAETAVQ
+969 KETAAQAAQQPEGTNAQ
-976 TEQQSEEAKVQTVTE
+976 TDTE
-991 GKAQVQQTEE
+991 GKAQVQQPT
-1001 AHTQTGTEAETPA
+1001 A
-1014 QQQAAQTVNPQEI
+1014 QRVNAREI

-1035 EFQELTEQKTTNLL
+1035 AFQALTEEKTTGLL

-1064 KNIQKQRAIVEEAA
+1064 KNIQKQWAIVEEAA

-1088 SAYRDGQDAESFLR
+1088 DDYRDGQDAERFLR
-1102 SFDIA
+1102 NYDIA

-1119 SAQSREIT
+1119 STQSREIT
-1127 RDMSKT
+1127 RDMT
-1133 QILKAHEAG
+1133 ENQILKAHEAG
-1142 RKAAGYEAETAEG
+1142 RKAAGYEGEAAEG

-1166 NDMQNPGRKA
+1166 NDLQNPGRKTA
-1176 SGVAEGTAAGE
+1176 SVAESTAAGE
-1187 AGQGTGKG
+1187 AGQEAGKGTG
-1195 AGSFTAGQKISAEDL
+1195 SFAAGQKVSAEML

-1253 SIKTGETVDGEKR
+1253 SIKTGETADGVKR

-1279 IVKSDDPT
+1279 VVRSDDPT

-1301 RIERGEVQLGSTV
+1301 RIEKGEVQLGSTV

-1325 IREIIHLYAE
+1325 TREIIHLYAE

-1361 FATEQTERLAGEVGR
+1361 FATEQMESVAGEVGR

-1381 KKAAQGGTLEGVQKK
+1381 QKVAQGTALEGGQKK

-1402 KRSIELANE
+1402 KRSIAFN
-1411 VPGKQRYDYTK
+1411 YDYTK
-1422 SFGQQLEDFK
+1422 NFGEQLEDFK
-1432 NGSFPEMDSLLLGGT
+1432 NGVFPERDSLLLGGT
-1447 PKVLQ
+1447 PRVLQ
-1452 KIGFPQ
+1452 KIGLPQ

-1467 VAAALNGNYKG
+1467 VAAALNGSYKG

-1487 FTLEE
+1487 FTLKE
-1492 FAMLPQK
+1492 FATLPQK

-1540 QVGSSGRISGIRMDT
+1540 QVGSSGNINGIQMDT
-1555 NKVATVHGN
+1555 NKVSTVHGN
-1564 TDAVARI
+1564 TDAIARI
-1571 IDAIREN
+1571 IDAIQEN
-1578 EKGNIAVYYMNNK
+1578 EQGNAAVYYINNK

-1602 PIPSGLN
+1602 PIPGKLK

-1630 KATETQQFKR
+1630 NTTETRQFKR

-1646 NNPAHASKVV
+1646 NDPAHASKVV

-1669 NAEFTVFR
+1669 NAEFTVFDNSMIG
-1677 SSNGTYWFSE
+1677 SSTQVGVLGDGFYFAETKELAKMYGEQVMGTYLS
-1687 SRDYAESMAEE
+1687 
-1698 RCGNVVMQV
+1698 
-1707 FIDIKNPY
+1707 IKNPY
-1715 YAKLSPGKFSD
+1715 YAKPE
-1726 PNSEAQIIRDAKA
+1726 EAFNIDAYQLEQQ
-1739 GGYDG
+1739 GYDG
-1744 VIIEA
+1744 AIMQTARGMIYSVF
-1749 DTTNELLKDTF
+1749 DS
-1760 YVAFQPNQIK
+1760 NQIK

-1834 RQLKRDYGSQT
+1834 RQLRRDYGSQT
-1845 EVEDYLQSLQWLADN
+1845 EVQDYLPELQWLADN
-1860 RQNKKAKFADMMQ
+1860 RQNKKARFSDMMQ
-1873 TAENVAREVLDG
+1873 TAENVARQVLDG

-1891 AEQMETMQ
+1891 EEQMETMK

-1940 GTGVDSLW
+1940 GTAVDSLW

-1988 YDADMELTVQQMAN
+1988 YDADMELTVQQMTN

-2030 TYLLEKGKKRELRR
+2030 TYLLEKGRKRELRR

-2076 QHAPRQLIG
+2076 QHAPQQLIG
-2085 AVTEFCDIF
+2085 AVTEFCEIF
-2094 NDSELRRAERQRATL
+2094 NDSEIRRAERQRATL
-2109 EERAKAFDE
+2109 EERTRAFDE
-2118 AIKSEG
+2118 AVRSEG
-2124 GGSAEEYRVILTTRQ
+2124 GGSAEEYRVILTTLQ

-2146 ALSRLQSIYSEMQ
+2146 ALSRLRSIYGEMQ
-2159 DNQYDTVYEDSV
+2159 KNQYDTVYEDSV
-2171 AEKLGQLK
+2171 AEMLGELSG
-2179 KTLRGKDIYNLSG
+2179 TLRGKDIYNLSG
-2192 ADLGKVKDTMQMLM
+2192 ADLGKVKDTMTALM
-2206 YSVTNANKAFSMG
+2206 YSVTNANKAFSLG
-2219 KDKLISQTAQD
+2219 KDKLVSRTAQD

-2239 HKAAGWRTLARRF
+2239 HKAAGWRTLARRY
-2252 EMWQMIPDTWFN
+2252 EMWQMTPDTWFN

-2304 ESKEYAKELKAL
+2304 ESKEYAKELRSL
-2316 MNEQKKKRVFWGL
+2316 LNEQKKKRVFWGL
-2329 HDEAGNE
+2329 HDETGSE

-2362 GGFSLPN
+2362 GGFSLPD
-2369 QDVYYSGNVKGAFGD
+2369 QDVYYSGNIKGAFGD

-2392 ESMGSSYRDLQHD
+2392 ESVGSSYRDLQHD
-2405 QDVLLDKLSELG
+2405 RDVLLDKLTELG
-2417 TRIETTP
+2417 KQMQTTP
-2424 EAKKPALVM
+2424 EGKKAALLQEVK
-2433 EIREAETQVKDIQS
+2433 EAETQVKDIQR

-2472 PLERQLV
+2472 PLEKQLV

-2502 YRPVLI
+2502 YRPMLI
-2508 DGYTPIHRDT
+2508 DGYTPIHRDA

-2545 RVKNAQAILL
+2545 RVKNGQPILL
-2555 TDFFQELNNQ
+2555 TDFFWELNSQ

-2575 AQVQKDFGKIWK
+2575 AQVQKDFGRIWK

-2592 NGMTINKLVAAKFG
+2592 NGMTVNKLVAAKFG

-2613 VSGTKYVENYIADIA
+2613 VSGTKYVENYIMDIA
-2628 GGRKSEDVLSD
+2628 GGRKSEDVLGD
-2639 LYGNYAAATL
+2639 LYGHYAAATL

-2688 TKFRNDLAAKNVWFW
+2688 TRFRNDLAARNVWFW

-2716 DIRMKGNVIEKVAG
+2716 DIRMKGGVIEKIAN
-2730 SKVGKRLF
+2730 SSVGKKLF

-2757 EDYVKTNRGLTEGMD
+2757 EDYVKTTRGLTAGMD

-2803 DTRAHMKLLTMFKTQ
+2803 DSRAHMKLLTMFKTQ

-2840 KHGRNG
+2840 KNGRNN

-2853 AAGVKLANASTGVFL
+2853 AAGAKLANASTGVFL
-2868 GGTASFVA
+2868 GGTAAFVA
-2876 LRTIVNFI
+2876 LRTIVNFM

-2898 VTLEGTLKG
+2898 VTLEGTIKG

-2930 MSVVSKDSYYGLSD
+2930 MSVISGDSYYGLSD
-2944 SAIASISGL
+2944 SAISSISGL

-2960 VANALDEDKEITGAQ
+2960 IANALDEDKEITGDQ

-2989 PASNAKK
+2989 PSGNAKK
-2996 IHDMLDMYITGVR
+2996 IYDMLEMYVTGVR
-3009 DGTLGQYPSDKTTSN
+3009 DGTLGQYPSDKTSSN
-3024 QYRERVVRALLSG
+3024 QYRERVVQAVLGGETERAN
-3037 DTGRADDAL
+3037 DAL
-3046 AILFAKNG
+3046 AILFAKSG
-3054 GDTDEEIQKDI
+3054 GDTDEEIKKDI

-3070 SYLKRQY
+3070 TYLKRQY

-3090 MAYTGTDDPEG
+3090 MAYTGTDDPKG
-3101 TRERWDFLIAHPDM
+3101 TRERWDFLLEHPEM
-3115 EVSRVSDNLVAAY
+3115 EASRVSDNLVAAY
-3128 NQRGDIDE
+3128 NQRGDINE
-3136 DVFLAAWQFAKSAT
+3136 DVFLAAWEFAKNAKG
-3150 ADKDSKGKT
+3150 DKDSKGKT
-3159 ISGSKKKKV
+3159 VSGSKKKKV
-3168 VDYVQKLSLTK
+3168 VAYVQKLSLTRA
-3179 QQKKRLYELLD
+3179 QKKRLYELLD
-3190 VGSTKDTPWG
+3190 VGSTKDTPW